1 MIINIIAFLLLAGGA
16 LSSLPVH
23 GSISII
29 DDDVISINLHANKS
43 SVGDDL
49 DDLIKKLKVENVKP
63 RIHLHL
69 GEKIIEIINGTD
81 HEQDCFGE
89 LVYFF
94 LYIHVYMR

>member
-1 MIINIIAFLLLAGGA
+1 MIINIIGFLLLAGGA
-16 LSSLPVH
+16 LSSLSVH

-29 DDDVISINLHANKS
+29 DDDAISINLHANKS

-49 DDLIKKLKVENVKP
+49 DDLIKKLKIENIKP

-94 LYIHVYMR
+94 YTYMYT